1 MFLLDDLLFSPIS
14 GFKFILRTLNR
25 IAEEQYTDDA
35 PLKEQLL
42 ELQVRLDSGEI
53 TEDDYIGYLAQTDLA
68 NAVPVGLAARLRRSH
83 FLFLGYAM
91 ADWNLRVI
99 LQRLWGEDPPAYRSW
114 AVQAQPK
121 PLDREFWRRRDV
133 DIIDVDLEKYV
144 SALGHFAGIRLAE
157 TTA

>member
-53 TEDDYIGYLAQTDLA
+53 TEDGYVAEEARILRELREIQNRKREMA
-68 NAVPVGLAARLRRSH
+68 GLPPEEATGLS
-83 FLFLGYAM
+83 GSVQEGSGVSV
-91 ADWNLRVI
+91 NLEY
-99 LQRLWGEDPPAYRSW
+99 GP
-114 AVQAQPK
+114 
-121 PLDREFWRRRDV
+121 RE
-133 DIIDVDLEKYV
+133 K
-144 SALGHFAGIRLAE
+144 
-157 TTA
+157 